1 MTDIFEDAL
10 ELQNSVQTQE
20 TTTNANYL
28 MVEIREDLYKA
39 YRLANTSDN
48 PELLNNLL
56 KVGVKV
62 ARLTNVIDKLD
73 DELKGLH
80 EQVEDLDAT
89 VGALSESLEL
99 SEQALEKHQNRANHL
114 EEELKTYVQLPLQLL
129 PER

>member
-28 MVEIREDLYKA
+28 MVEIREDLSKA

-73 DELKGLH
+73 YELKGLH